1 MDILAPFGKGN
12 EKPSFAEREVE
23 MVGLRVLGEHRNVV
37 KLSLMDRKGYRIEG
51 IYFTDGDAFLEEKG
65 ERKKMHIVYYP
76 RIAITEIPQCRRSF
90 LHISL
95 YRIRKLQ

>member
-1 MDILAPFGKGN
+1 MEI
-12 EKPSFAEREVE
+12 
-23 MVGLRVLGEHRNVV
+23 VGLRVFGEHRNVV

-76 RIAITEIPQCRRSF
+76 RINRYNGNTTVQAV
-90 LHISL
+90 ISAH
-95 YRIRKLQ
+95 QFV